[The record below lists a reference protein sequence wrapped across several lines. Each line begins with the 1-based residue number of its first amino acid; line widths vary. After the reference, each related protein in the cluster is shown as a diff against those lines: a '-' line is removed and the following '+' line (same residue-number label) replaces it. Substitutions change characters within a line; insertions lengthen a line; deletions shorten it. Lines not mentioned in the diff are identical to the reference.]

1 MKKITLITPP
11 DVFENQSQSILF
23 VNITEQQQDQVSHY
37 FGQLESDTPLN
48 IYYYQGENNL
58 EWLLFTLNRSDAVFV
73 NADTD
78 SDITRWLLSYVLSKH
93 NVWYN
98 TDDVNMKALWSYINQ
113 KYVNDIKTFLEV
125 HFEQNNS

>member
-37 FGQLESDTPLN
+37 FGQLDSDTPLN

-113 KYVNDIKTFLEV
+113 KYVKDIKTFLEV
-125 HFEQNNS
+125 QFEQNNS